1 MGELKHTVKNF
12 KMAFDRSVTF
22 GNFLDKATDLYGDKT
37 CSILD
42 RPLDYS
48 FMSGGTEHSY
58 REWQEFVNRMANVL
72 RDEVGIQ
79 KGERVIVDMSNRME
93 IPFTCMA
100 LMKIGAVA
108 VPLNFMLTGREIAYI
123 AGDSGARVMIT
134 DRPVYD
140 FHIKEPATV
149 PTIEKWVLMEEAEGP
164 GGAEEAGS
172 AGNVEGADRTQAAS
186 GGFTVLKPLLEKASP
201 SFPPVTKD
209 PDELVGIFYTSGTT
223 GFPKGAMMSS
233 RSLLTAQRLTAAIVP
248 TTERDVG
255 VMALPLA
262 HLFGFGL
269 NLISLSGGLTGMF
282 LRTFNPKKL
291 LETLER
297 SSGTIFVG
305 APAMYFMMQ
314 EVGLENYDLSS
325 IRIWGSSSDAMPDEV
340 AKEFCKAGALKI
352 GPFSMPS
359 IFMDAYGMVEL
370 SSLACLKLQI
380 PGIKFP
386 PKCVGWP
393 MPPIRMRILDE
404 EGRKLPAG
412 EVGELG
418 VKGPCVTLGYWGK
431 PEATAEL
438 MADGWFRTGDMAKK
452 DRLGRVYFV
461 DRKKDVVKSG
471 GYSVFSVEVEQ
482 EVMEHPAVLEAAVV
496 GIPHPTKKEQPV
508 AIVVLDEG
516 YETTEEELHAWC
528 RDNIARYKSPRRVI
542 IVEAS
547 ELPRTPTMKVLKRE
561 LRERYKDLFTDE
573 V

>member
-1 MGELKHTVKNF
+1 MGTLKHTVTKF
-12 KMAFDRSVTF
+12 RMAFDRSVTF
-22 GNFLDKATDLYGDKT
+22 GNFLDRAAELYGDKT
-37 CSILD
+37 CFILD

-48 FMSGGTEHSY
+48 FMPGIEHSY
-58 REWQEFVNRMANVL
+58 LQWQGFVNRMANVL
-72 RDEVGIQ
+72 RDEVGVRE
-79 KGERVIVDMSNRME
+79 GDRVVVDTSNRME

-134 DRPVYD
+134 DRAVYD
-140 FHIKEPATV
+140 FHIKEPGTV
-149 PTIEKWVLMEEAEGP
+149 PTIEKWVLMEDAEG
-164 GGAEEAGS
+164 
-172 AGNVEGADRTQAAS
+172 VEGAQ
-186 GGFTVLKPLLEKASP
+186 GGFTVLKPLLERASP
-201 SFPPVTKD
+201 SFPPVRKD

-233 RSLLTAQRLTAAIVP
+233 RSLLTAQRLTAAIIP
-248 TTERDVG
+248 TTEKDVG

-269 NLISLSGGLTGMF
+269 TLISLSGGLTGMF
-282 LRTFNPKKL
+282 LRTFNPTKL

-314 EVGLENYDLSS
+314 EAGLEGHDLSS

-340 AKEFCKAGALKI
+340 SREFCRAGALKI
-352 GPFSMPS
+352 GPFRAPS
-359 IFMDAYGMVEL
+359 LFMDAYGMVEL

-386 PKCVGWP
+386 PRCVGWP
-393 MPPIRMRILDE
+393 MPPIRMRVIDDE
-404 EGRKLPAG
+404 GHKLPAG
-412 EVGELG
+412 EVGELA

-431 PEATAEL
+431 PEETAEQ
-438 MADGWFRTGDMAKK
+438 MSGGWFRTGDMARK

-482 EVMEHPAVLEAAVV
+482 EVLEHPAVREAAVV

-508 AIVVLDEG
+508 AVVVLEEG
-516 YETTEEELHAWC
+516 SGATEEELHAWC

-542 IVEAS
+542 IVGAGEM
-547 ELPRTPTMKVLKRE
+547 PRTPTMKVLKRE
-561 LRERYKDLFTDE
+561 LRERYKDLFE
-573 V
+573 